1 MYERFTPEARRSL
14 ELASGLANE
23 RGEAAIGPEHLLVAL
38 ADPATGLG
46 AALLAEAGVDR
57 QAVAAVLAAP
67 TGGSGPA
74 APPLSDGAKLA
85 VEMAKREALN
95 LAHGHVGS
103 GHLLLGLLRMGEGA
117 AAAFLAGHGV
127 GLEPMRVAVRQRSEG
142 PRLGGRSGPRRT
154 GRIIE
159 APTPHEQARADA
171 VAEPEDGPVE
181 LHLGAGAVLLVGA
194 GARAAY
200 LRALLSAADHVEAAD
215 DPDGTM
221 RAELAA
227 LGEVLWVALERW
239 LVVDQPGAILPHDPR

>member
-14 ELASGLANE
+14 ELASGLASE
-23 RGEAAIGPEHLLVAL
+23 RGETAIGPEHLLVAL
-38 ADPATGLG
+38 ADPASGLA
-46 AALLAEAGVDR
+46 AALLAEAGID
-57 QAVAAVLAAP
+57 QTAVAAVLAAP

-74 APPLSDGAKLA
+74 APPLTGGAKRA
-85 VEMAKREALN
+85 VELAKREALN

-103 GHLLLGLLRMGEGA
+103 GHLLLGLLRMGEGIA
-117 AAAFLAGHGV
+117 VAFLAGHGV
-127 GLEPMRVAVRQRSEG
+127 GLAPMQAAVRQRSEG

-181 LHLGAGAVLLVGA
+181 RHLGAGAVLLVGA
-194 GARAAY
+194 GARAAD
-200 LRALLSAADHVEAAD
+200 LRALLSAADHIEAAD

-221 RAELAA
+221 RAQLAG
-227 LGEVLWVALERW
+227 LGEVLWVALTGW
-239 LVVDQPGAILPHDPR
+239 LVVDRPGAILPEDPR